1 MKKVISQLIVGFIFL
16 LFGFMIVTQLKT
28 ISAQNSVT
36 VDENSQNPEILL
48 ENEQLKKEKEELQKK
63 VNELSTK
70 ASEYEKSIASESE
83 NQALLDELQKT
94 RVRAGLTDVKGEGI
108 IIYITPKTDYFGTT
122 NKGYPIKD
130 FDLLTIVNEL
140 YAGDAEAISING
152 IRLGNNSGI
161 RTAGNAIVVN
171 NTRISPME
179 QVVIKAIGDVALL
192 ETAYNFPGTI
202 SADLK
207 LSCDVTYETKDEIV
221 IEKSSSRLEF
231 KYIEEIKEE

>member
-94 RVRAGLTDVKGEGI
+94 RVRAGLKV
-108 IIYITPKTDYFGTT
+108 FQ
-122 NKGYPIKD
+122 
-130 FDLLTIVNEL
+130 FFL
-140 YAGDAEAISING
+140 
-152 IRLGNNSGI
+152 
-161 RTAGNAIVVN
+161 
-171 NTRISPME
+171 
-179 QVVIKAIGDVALL
+179 
-192 ETAYNFPGTI
+192 
-202 SADLK
+202 
-207 LSCDVTYETKDEIV
+207 
-221 IEKSSSRLEF
+221 
-231 KYIEEIKEE
+231 